1 MKRQKENLVHKHNHK
16 QSYQKT
22 QPGKLKALYPG
33 MLVEF
38 VYSGD
43 NIFDRSPLILVV
55 YNEVYKGGDLVHGI
69 NLNYLPESQVQKLF
83 CTCELLHKGASVYSK
98 EPIRRTVQSQM
109 GDYDDTLPN
118 RNLLK
123 EEFTRIML
131 PTYKEKRGTNP
142 LSQSEAK
149 RQMKML
155 YEKVLK
161 KFINKFDVYRSY
173 KTSKMK
179 TIKVVKYNLG
189 NWHQPGV

>member
-1 MKRQKENLVHKHNHK
+1 MKRQKEKLVTKHNHK

-33 MLVEF
+33 MITEF

-43 NIFDRSPLILVV
+43 KIFDRSPLVLVV
-55 YNEVYKGGDLVHGI
+55 YNEVYMGGDLVHGI

-131 PTYKEKRGTNP
+131 PTYKEKRGGNP

-155 YEKVLK
+155 YEKILK
-161 KFINKFDVYRSY
+161 KFIKKFDVYRSY

>member
-1 MKRQKENLVHKHNHK
+1 MKRQKEKLVTKHNHK

-33 MLVEF
+33 MIAEF

-43 NIFDRSPLILVV
+43 KIFDKKPLILVV
-55 YNEVYKGGDLVHGI
+55 YNEVYMGGDLVHGI

-83 CTCELLHKGASVYSK
+83 CSCELLHKGASVYSK
-98 EPIRRTVQSQM
+98 EPIKRTVQSQM

-161 KFINKFDVYRSY
+161 KFINKFDIYRSY

>member
-1 MKRQKENLVHKHNHK
+1 MKRQKEKLVTKHNHK

-33 MLVEF
+33 MITEF

-43 NIFDRSPLILVV
+43 KIFDRSPLVLVV
-55 YNEVYKGGDLVHGI
+55 YNEVYMGGDLVHGI

-131 PTYKEKRGTNP
+131 PTYKEKRGGNP

-155 YEKVLK
+155 YEKILK
-161 KFINKFDVYRSY
+161 KFIKKFDVYRSY

-179 TIKVVKYNLG
+179 TIKVVKYKLG
-189 NWHQPGV
+189 GWHQPGV

>member
-1 MKRQKENLVHKHNHK
+1 MKRQKENLVNKHNHK

-33 MLVEF
+33 MIVEF
-38 VYSGD
+38 TYSGD
-43 NIFDRSPLILVV
+43 NILDRNPLILVV

-98 EPIRRTVQSQM
+98 EPIRRTVQSHM